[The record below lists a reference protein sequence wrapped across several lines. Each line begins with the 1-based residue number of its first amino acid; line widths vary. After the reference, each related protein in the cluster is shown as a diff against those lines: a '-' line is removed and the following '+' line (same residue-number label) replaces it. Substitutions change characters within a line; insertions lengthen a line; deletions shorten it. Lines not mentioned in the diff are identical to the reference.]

1 MKHESEVHKMKY
13 ADIIKKFTDAVAEYI
28 SKGYVIYPK
37 TMHGVETRE
46 IVKVDLT
53 NGSEYV
59 RIFLQEDSK
68 EDFDPVDSFSWFYG
82 EIIRF
87 AVGMIKNPNDLCIF
101 NSEIEK
107 ILSEDYYKIGKDFY
121 GSEEECRK
129 QQRKQNERHSARYVR
144 KEYKVFQESAKA
156 AVLPFVR
163 RQYMCK
169 TAKLSDI
176 EKVVKEQ
183 GKYWAYVKKRRYEL
197 KRKNSAA

>member
-1 MKHESEVHKMKY
+1 MKY

-37 TMHGVETRE
+37 TMNGKESRE

-59 RIFLQEDSK
+59 RVFLQEDRKS
-68 EDFDPVDSFSWFYG
+68 DYDPVDNFSWFYG

-87 AVGMIKNPNDLCIF
+87 AVGTFKNPNDICIF
-101 NSEIEK
+101 NCEIEK

-129 QQRKQNERHSARYVR
+129 QQRKHNERHYARCVQE
-144 KEYKVFQESAKA
+144 EYKVFQESAKA

-176 EKVVKEQ
+176 EKVVKER
-183 GKYWAYVKKRRYEL
+183 GKYWAYVKKHRYEL
-197 KRKNSAA
+197 KRKNSVA